1 MVAWDSNEAASLAV
15 ALQQVI
21 TATIDRE
28 VAAHKPEAN
37 PNNITFDDYLGL
49 NHALF
54 EWADSYDA
62 KDWARLSRCI
72 APTLRVSSLF
82 QRTVKRADGHRSTT
96 APSSARCGKPCRPPT
111 LSPWRRTRPCSAT
124 RC

>member
-15 ALQQVI
+15 ALHQMI
-21 TATIDRE
+21 ASTIDRE
-28 VAAHKPEAN
+28 VAAHKPKAD

-72 APTLRVSSLF
+72 APTLRVRPL
-82 QRTVKRADGHRSTT
+82 
-96 APSSARCGKPCRPPT
+96 PSKIERKD
-111 LSPWRRTRPCSAT
+111 
-124 RC
+124 

>member
-15 ALQQVI
+15 ALHQMI
-21 TATIDRE
+21 TSTIDRE
-28 VAAHKPEAN
+28 VSIHKPN

-62 KDWARLSRCI
+62 KDWDRLRKVI
-72 APTLRVSSLF
+72 APTLRVS
-82 QRTVKRADGHRSTT
+82 KPST
-96 APSSARCGKPCRPPT
+96 RLR
-111 LSPWRRTRPCSAT
+111 
-124 RC
+124 